1 LLFSLVVT
9 KYITKQIITILNL
22 NIMRTPEFYIETKKT
37 GAGHYLVTVTDE
49 ANNEI
54 KSYTETDMQLIDALN
69 EDGDLDMTQWDA
81 TQIVIRK
88 AGFDN

>member
-1 LLFSLVVT
+1 
-9 KYITKQIITILNL
+9 
-22 NIMRTPEFYIETKKT
+22 MRTPEFYIETKKT

-54 KSYTETDMQLIDALN
+54 KSYTETDMQIIDALN
-69 EDGDLDMTQWDA
+69 DEDGELNMTQWDA

>member
-1 LLFSLVVT
+1 ML
-9 KYITKQIITILNL
+9 YICTIIIKQIITILNL

-54 KSYTETDMQLIDALN
+54 KSYTETDMQIIDALN
-69 EDGDLDMTQWDA
+69 DEDGELDMTQWDA

>member
-1 LLFSLVVT
+1 
-9 KYITKQIITILNL
+9 
-22 NIMRTPEFYIETKKT
+22 MRTPEFYIETKKK

-49 ANNEI
+49 ASNEI

-69 EDGDLDMTQWDA
+69 EDGELDMTQWDA

>member
-1 LLFSLVVT
+1 MIYTANFKNEILWELQNFTS
-9 KYITKQIITILNL
+9 KQ
-22 NIMRTPEFYIETKKT
+22 KKT

-54 KSYTETDMQLIDALN
+54 KSYTETDMQIIDALSE
-69 EDGDLDMTQWDA
+69 EDGMYDMSQWDA
-81 TQIVIRK
+81 MQIVIRK